1 MKFSANWITEL
12 VPGLAVEPRELGTL
26 ITTKTAEC
34 EGTEAY
40 APFLEQVRLVRVVDV
55 KAIEGSKNV
64 YATIDAGPL
73 GMKNV
78 VCGAPNCRAGILAAW
93 VMPGAELSGGK
104 KIGKAKVS
112 GHESEGM
119 LAAGDE
125 IGVNRE
131 HDGILEFSE
140 GTPGERLAG
149 IVPDH
154 VIEIDN
160 KSLTHRPDLWG
171 HHGMARE
178 VAAITGMA
186 LRDPVPQ
193 VSWDGAPVLKV
204 EIEDTEL
211 CPRYSALVFENV
223 TIGPSPLWLQYR
235 LEAIGLNP
243 ISNIVDVTNFVMAE
257 LAQPTHAFDA
267 DLLKGETIYVRRA
280 RAGERVRALND
291 EEYALDEQALVIA
304 DAGGAEAIAGVI
316 GGRPT
321 GIHEGTKRVVL
332 ESANF
337 QAASIRKT
345 SSRLK
350 LRTDASMR
358 FEKAQDPRNTV
369 RALARCWEL
378 FQVVSPGIRMVG
390 GLIDNCAPMKDA
402 PVIRLELDWLNRKI
416 GRVVERGEVV
426 RILRSLEF
434 GVEEA
439 GAGVLTVTVPSWRAT
454 KDVSIAE
461 DLVEEIGRMI
471 GYSSIPPQPPL
482 VPAAPPA
489 ASPEREFQYALRL
502 QVAAQGFTEVYNY
515 SFLSEERAA
524 RFGFAEAEHV
534 HVLNPIASDQGLMRV
549 SLIPRIVQNIE
560 DNARHMGEFRLFE
573 IGNEVHKDGAG
584 AAGGARAASGD
595 GASDGLPR
603 QIPHLAAAVFS
614 KEGDGQAGLFELK
627 RLAEVVAPGVEVER
641 ADEARGFEHPKRVWR
656 LRWQGEVVGRLFE
669 LHPSQCEAGRGAVLD
684 MDVEALYRLKPAG
697 ARHKALRRFPVSE
710 FDLSV
715 LTPLREEVGVVRSLI
730 VRQGGEQVLGV
741 EFVRQYTGAPLAED
755 EKSVSFR
762 VTVGAADHTL
772 AAEEITAVREGMIEA
787 VKAAGYQ
794 LRM

>member
-1 MKFSANWITEL
+1 MKFSANWISEL
-12 VPGLAVEPRELGTL
+12 VPGLAVTPHELGTL

-40 APFLEQVRLVRVVDV
+40 APFLDHVRLVRVLD
-55 KAIEGSKNV
+55 AQPIEGSKNV

-73 GMKNV
+73 GQKNV

-93 VMPGAELSGGK
+93 VMPGAVLAGGK
-104 KIGKAKVS
+104 AIGKAKVS
-112 GHESEGM
+112 GRESEGM

-131 HDGILEFSE
+131 HGGILEFSL
-140 GTPGERLAG
+140 GAPGDSLPG

-154 VIEIDN
+154 IIEIDN

-171 HHGMARE
+171 HYGMARE
-178 VAAITGMA
+178 VAAITGRE
-186 LRDPVPQ
+186 LRDPVEALLFPG
-193 VSWDGAPVLKV
+193 GAPPLKV
-204 EIEDTEL
+204 EIEDYEM

-243 ISNIVDVTNFVMAE
+243 ISNIVDVTNYVMAE

-267 DLLKGETIYVRRA
+267 DLLKGDTIFVRKA
-280 RAGERVRALND
+280 RAGEKVLALND
-291 EEYALDEQALVIA
+291 EEYTLDDQSLVIA

-321 GIHEGTKRVVL
+321 GIHAGTGRVVL

-350 LRTDASMR
+350 VRTDASMR
-358 FEKAQDPRNTV
+358 FEKAQDPHNTV

-378 FQVVSPGIRMVG
+378 FRRVSPGIRLVG
-390 GLIDNCAPMKDA
+390 GLVDNAAPMK
-402 PVIRLELDWLNRKI
+402 PPPLIRLDLNWLNRKI
-416 GRVVERGEVV
+416 GRVVPQEEVE

-434 GVEEA
+434 GVTEPEP
-439 GAGVLTVTVPSWRAT
+439 GVLTVIVPSWRAT
-454 KDVSIAE
+454 KDISIAE

-471 GYSSIPPQPPL
+471 GYASIPPQPPL
-482 VPAAPPA
+482 VPSAPPPP
-489 ASPEREFQYALRL
+489 SPEREFQYTLRRNI
-502 QVAAQGFTEVYNY
+502 VAQGFTEVYNY

-524 RFGFAEAEHV
+524 RFGFAPASHIQ
-534 HVLNPIASDQGLMRV
+534 VLNPIASDQGLMRV

-560 DNARHMGEFRLFE
+560 DNARHMGEFKLFE
-573 IGNEVHKDGAG
+573 IGNEIHK
-584 AAGGARAASGD
+584 RPGD
-595 GASDGLPR
+595 LPNE
-603 QIPHLAAAVFS
+603 ITHIAAAVYAR
-614 KEGDGQAGLFELK
+614 EGDGQAGLFELK
-627 RLAEVVAPGVEVER
+627 RLAEILAPGMLVQR
-641 ADEARGFEHPKRVWR
+641 ATDARGFEHPQRVWNVH
-656 LRWQGEVVGRLFE
+656 WQGELLGRLFE
-669 LHPSQCEAGRGAVLD
+669 LHPAFCEHGRGAILD
-684 MDVEALYRLKPAG
+684 IDLSALYRLQPAPE
-697 ARHKALRRFPVSE
+697 RYQQLRRFPVSE

-715 LTPLREEVGVVRSLI
+715 VTSVREEVGAIQKLI
-730 VRQGGEQVLGV
+730 ADNGGEQLLSV
-741 EFVRQYTGAPLAED
+741 EFVRQYEGAPLVEG

-762 VTVGAADHTL
+762 LTVGAADHTL
-772 AAEEITAVREGMIEA
+772 AAEEITELRERVIAV
-787 VKAAGYQ
+787 VKAAGYE

>member
-12 VPGLAVEPRELGTL
+12 VPGLAVSPQELGTL

-73 GMKNV
+73 GIKNV

-93 VMPGAELSGGK
+93 VMPGAELAGGK

-140 GTPGERLAG
+140 GEPGARLAG

-178 VAAITGMA
+178 VAAITGLA

-193 VSWDGAPVLKV
+193 VSWDGAPALKV
-204 EIEDTEL
+204 EIEDYEL

-243 ISNIVDVTNFVMAE
+243 ISNIVDVTNYVMAE

-267 DLLKGETIYVRRA
+267 DLLKGDTIYVRRA
-280 RAGERVRALND
+280 RAGERVRALNE
-291 EEYALDEQALVIA
+291 EEYALDEQAQVIA

-321 GIHEGTKRVVL
+321 GIHDGTKRVVL

-358 FEKAQDPRNTV
+358 FEKAQDARNTV

-378 FQVVSPGIRMVG
+378 FQVVSPGIRLVG
-390 GLIDNCAPMKDA
+390 GLIDNAAPMKDA

-416 GRVVERGEVV
+416 GRVVEPGEVA

-489 ASPEREFQYALRL
+489 ASPEREYQYALRL

-560 DNARHMGEFRLFE
+560 DNARHMTEFRLFE
-573 IGNEVHKDGAG
+573 IGNEVHKV
-584 AAGGARAASGD
+584 AASE
-595 GASDGLPR
+595 DGLP
-603 QIPHLAAAVFS
+603 QEIPHLAAAVFAR
-614 KEGDGQAGLFELK
+614 EGDGQAGLFELK
-627 RLAEVVAPGVEVER
+627 RLAEIVAPGVEVER
-641 ADEARGFEHPKRVWR
+641 VDEARGFEHPKRVWR

-669 LHPSQCEAGRGAVLD
+669 LHPSQCEAGRGAILD
-684 MDVEALYRLKPAG
+684 VDVAALYRLKPAG
-697 ARHKALRRFPVSE
+697 VRHKALRRFPVSE

-715 LTPLREEVGVVRSLI
+715 IAPLREEVGAVRVLMA
-730 VRQGGEQVLGV
+730 QGGGEQVLGV
-741 EFVRQYTGAPLAED
+741 EFVRQYTGAPLAGD
-755 EKSVSFR
+755 EKSISFR

-772 AAEEITAVREGMIEA
+772 TAEEITAVREGLIERL
-787 VKAAGYQ
+787 KATGYQ

>member
-1 MKFSANWITEL
+1 MKFSANWIAEL
-12 VPGLAVEPRELGTL
+12 VPGLAVTPQELGTL

-34 EGTEAY
+34 ESIEAY
-40 APFLEQVRLVRVVDV
+40 APFLDRVRLVRVMDV
-55 KAIEGSKNV
+55 QPIEGSKNV
-64 YATIDAGPL
+64 YAKIDAGPL

-93 VMPGAELSGGK
+93 VMPGAVLAGGK
-104 KIGKAKVS
+104 AIGKARVS

-131 HDGILEFSE
+131 HGGILEFTE
-140 GTPGERLAG
+140 GAPGDSLKA
-149 IVPDH
+149 IAPDH

-171 HHGMARE
+171 HHGIARE
-178 VAAITGMA
+178 VAAITGRE
-186 LRDPVPQ
+186 LRDPVPAVQ
-193 VSWDGAPVLKV
+193 WTGAPALKV
-204 EIEDTEL
+204 EIEDYEL

-235 LEAIGLNP
+235 LETIGLNP

-267 DLLKGETIYVRRA
+267 DLLKGDTIFVRKA
-280 RAGERVRALND
+280 RADERVLALND
-291 EEYALDEQALVIA
+291 EEYSLDEQALVIA

-321 GIHEGTKRVVL
+321 GIHAGTKRVVL

-337 QAASIRKT
+337 LATSIRKT

-350 LRTDASMR
+350 VRTDASMR
-358 FEKAQDPRNTV
+358 FEKAQDPHNTV

-378 FQVVSPGIRMVG
+378 FQLVSPGIRMAG
-390 GLIDNCAPMKDA
+390 GLIDNAAPMKPP

-416 GRVVERGEVV
+416 GRVVPQDEVE

-434 GVEEA
+434 GVTEPEP
-439 GAGVLTVTVPSWRAT
+439 GVLTVIVPSWRAT
-454 KDVSIAE
+454 KDISIAE
-461 DLVEEIGRMI
+461 DLVEEIGRVI
-471 GYSSIPPQPPL
+471 GYASIPPQAPL
-482 VPAAPPA
+482 VPSAPPPP
-489 ASPEREFQYALRL
+489 SPEREYQHALR
-502 QVAAQGFTEVYNY
+502 QSIVAQGFTEVYNY
-515 SFLSEERAA
+515 SFLSQERAA
-524 RFGFAEAEHV
+524 RFGFAPESHIQ
-534 HVLNPIASDQGLMRV
+534 VLNPIASDQGLMRV

-573 IGNEVHKDGAG
+573 IGNEVHKQPDE
-584 AAGGARAASGD
+584 
-595 GASDGLPR
+595 LPNE
-603 QIPHLAAAVFS
+603 IPHVVAAVYAR
-614 KEGDGQAGLFELK
+614 EGDGQAGLFELK
-627 RLAEVVAPGVEVER
+627 RLAEIMAPAMLVER
-641 ADEARGFEHPKRVWR
+641 SNEARVFEHPQRVWNIH
-656 LRWQGEVVGRLFE
+656 WQGELSGRLFE
-669 LHPSQCEAGRGAVLD
+669 LHPTFCEHGRGAILD
-684 MDVEALYRLKPAG
+684 LDLDALYRLQPPPA
-697 ARHKALRRFPVSE
+697 RYKTLRRFPVSE

-715 LTPLREEVGVVRSLI
+715 VTTLGEEVGAVQKLI
-730 VRQGGEQVLGV
+730 VDSGGNGLLTV
-741 EFVRQYTGAPLAED
+741 EFVRQYIGAPLAEG

-762 VTVGAADHTL
+762 LTVGVADHTL
-772 AAEEITAVREGMIEA
+772 SAEEITELRERVIG
-787 VKAAGYQ
+787 VLKAAGYQ